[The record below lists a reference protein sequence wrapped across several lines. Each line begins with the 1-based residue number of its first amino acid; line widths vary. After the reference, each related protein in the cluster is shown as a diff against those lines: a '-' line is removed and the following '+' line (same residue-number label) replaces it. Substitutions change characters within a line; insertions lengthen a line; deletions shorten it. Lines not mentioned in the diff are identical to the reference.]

1 MSSSEFKKEL
11 NELITKI
18 KRESRNSSNPIPSLK
33 VKDSKKIYKRKQ
45 KHEVIG
51 E

>member
-1 MSSSEFKKEL
+1 MSNEFKEKL
-11 NELITKI
+11 NELVSKI

-45 KHEVIG
+45 KYEVVIG